1 MIYFIS
7 DTHFNHKNIIKYCN
21 RPFDS
26 IEQMNETLINN
37 WNSTVS
43 VDDIIYHRGKCILQI
58 YSLIAMTIMGI
69 IFTITGFGHTI
80 NYNLSYNIGLGIIIG
95 FVLGIIITKV
105 LKKDKVDNN

>member
-1 MIYFIS
+1 M
-7 DTHFNHKNIIKYCN
+7 
-21 RPFDS
+21 
-26 IEQMNETLINN
+26 
-37 WNSTVS
+37 
-43 VDDIIYHRGKCILQI
+43 QI